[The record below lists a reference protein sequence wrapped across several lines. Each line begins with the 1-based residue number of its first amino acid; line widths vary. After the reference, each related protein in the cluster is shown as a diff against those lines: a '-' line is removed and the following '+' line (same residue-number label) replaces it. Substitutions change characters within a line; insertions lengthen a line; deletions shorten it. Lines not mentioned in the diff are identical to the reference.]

1 MSQVT
6 LTFPDGN
13 QKKFDI
19 GVTSQEVAS
28 SIAPSLLK
36 KAISSTVNGQHFDLS
51 WPIKEDASI
60 AINTIKDTEP
70 ALELVRHDLAHI
82 MARAVQE
89 IWPDVKVTIGPV
101 IRDGWYYDFDRK
113 DPFTADD
120 LILIE
125 KKMKEIINAR
135 DMVKTEVWS
144 RQEAINY
151 YKKNNE
157 PGNSYFS

>member
-13 QKKFDI
+13 QKKFDTGI
-19 GVTSQEVAS
+19 TSQEVAS

-51 WPIKEDASI
+51 WPIKEDANI
-60 AINTIKDTEP
+60 AINTIKDTDP

-101 IRDGWYYDFDRK
+101 IRDRK
-113 DPFTADD
+113 
-120 LILIE
+120 
-125 KKMKEIINAR
+125 
-135 DMVKTEVWS
+135 
-144 RQEAINY
+144 Y
-151 YKKNNE
+151 
-157 PGNSYFS
+157 

>member
-28 SIAPSLLK
+28 SIALSIK

-70 ALELVRHDLAHI
+70 V
-82 MARAVQE
+82 
-89 IWPDVKVTIGPV
+89 
-101 IRDGWYYDFDRK
+101 
-113 DPFTADD
+113 
-120 LILIE
+120 
-125 KKMKEIINAR
+125 
-135 DMVKTEVWS
+135 
-144 RQEAINY
+144 
-151 YKKNNE
+151 
-157 PGNSYFS
+157 

>member
-1 MSQVT
+1 MRTIIMSQVT

-13 QKKFDI
+13 QKNFDKGI
-19 GVTSQEVAS
+19 TSQEVAG

-36 KAISSTVNGQHFDLS
+36 KAISSTVNGRHFDLS
-51 WPIKEDASI
+51 WPINEDASI
-60 AINTIKDTEP
+60 SINTIKDAEP

-89 IWPDVKVTIGPV
+89 IWPDVKHIGPV
-101 IRDGWYYDFDRK
+101 IRDGWYYDFDRI

-125 KKMKEIINAR
+125 KNERNNQRR
-135 DMVKTEVWS
+135 DS
-144 RQEAINY
+144 
-151 YKKNNE
+151 
-157 PGNSYFS
+157 

>member
-13 QKKFDI
+13 QNNFEKGI
-19 GVTSQEVAS
+19 TSQEVAS

-51 WPIKEDASI
+51 WPINEDASI
-60 AINTIKDTEP
+60 SINTIKDAEP

-89 IWPDVKVTIGPV
+89 IWPEVKVTIGPSSEM
-101 IRDGWYYDFDRK
+101 GG
-113 DPFTADD
+113 TM
-120 LILIE
+120 ILTE
-125 KKMKEIINAR
+125 KILSLQM
-135 DMVKTEVWS
+135 T
-144 RQEAINY
+144 
-151 YKKNNE
+151 
-157 PGNSYFS
+157 